1 MGNCYFAF
9 AMLIT
14 AESLLCFLPFFPS
27 IHHEKL
33 QRDRNPVL
41 KGEKIKLKLFLNCF
55 LLFFFYFNLFC
66 GTLKLG
72 MRMRLIMIQLLN
84 GH

>member
-14 AESLLCFLPFFPS
+14 ASPFCAFSVLPS

-55 LLFFFYFNLFC
+55 LLFFSI
-66 GTLKLG
+66 
-72 MRMRLIMIQLLN
+72 LIFSV